1 MTKEET
7 EKALAEANQ
16 QIAEKNAQIKQMQD
30 YIDNQNEQLE
40 KHEVSKSVKNPVY
53 TSKKSKQNYEI
64 VIPVMT
70 VNSKSYTSK
79 ELADEAKNAELC
91 ETLIAGGSGAF
102 KLIEKTK

>member
-16 QIAEKNAQIKQMQD
+16 QLAEKDAQIKQMQE

-53 TSKKSKQNYEI
+53 TSKDKKSYEI

-79 ELADEAKNAELC
+79 VLAEDTKNIEIC
-91 ETLIAGGSGAF
+91 ENLIAGGSGAF

>member
-16 QIAEKNAQIKQMQD
+16 QLAEKDATIKEMQTH
-30 YIDNQNEQLE
+30 IDKQDKALE
-40 KHEVSKSVKNPVY
+40 KHEVAKSVKKPVY
-53 TSKKSKQNYEI
+53 TSKDKKNYEI
-64 VIPVMT
+64 VIPTMT

-79 ELADEAKNAELC
+79 ELADKAENAELC
-91 ETLIAGGSGAF
+91 ETLIKGGSGAF